1 MDQALSLAQPA
12 RPPARLAR
20 LPAFW
25 LALLALLLLGIFE
38 SRFIA
43 WCWPTYGESACGRY
57 SLPLNFVLDLAFFLL
72 VVLVFDHAWWAV
84 LLVSVVALE
93 VYHAGNLVRALPGVF
108 GGEGQPFLTQA
119 ASFLAG
125 WAIMTLIQTLLRFL
139 VPAAILRW
147 LARRSGG
154 LSSRA
159 AVLFGVS
166 VAAFAAAYHI
176 ALFGGAAIVSP
187 GSVAPGYI
195 FTPLD
200 LVGAL
205 LTGLAAWLAVLIGR
219 AVRVRQS

>member
-1 MDQALSLAQPA
+1 MDQALSLVQPA
-12 RPPARLAR
+12 RPPGRLIQT
-20 LPAFW
+20 PAFW
-25 LALLALLLLGIFE
+25 LGFLALLLLGIFE

-187 GSVAPGYI
+187 GSVAPGSI

-200 LVGAL
+200 LLGAL